1 MTTFTDAWRAEAER
15 LFAAMIITDQ
25 KRIDAAARR
34 ILRIKPTLLEVSART
49 GVPWPWIGAILERES
64 GCRIDRH
71 LHNGDPLAARTVNVP
86 KGRLPAPAAPPFD
99 FVDSAFDALCVLKG
113 LHKVADWPI
122 GRQVYEAERY
132 NGFGYRDRGLRSPY
146 VWGGTNLQ
154 QPGKYVRDGVF
165 DRGVMDSQPG
175 VMPLIK
181 RVCELDAKSTTP
193 TPELPAPQ
201 HLEAAARQS
210 DARAKNAAGGA
221 TAAGTGGLSAGSVE
235 AARQAGD
242 AFPADAIAAFDWT
255 ALGLTLGA
263 VVLIGLAVWLGW
275 RAGLH
280 KRAADALRKAA
291 AETRY
296 WAGHR
301 EALPAPPAG
310 AGDFTQAARLP
321 FSAGPAGI
329 AMEA

>member
-1 MTTFTDAWRAEAER
+1 MTTCTDAYRAEAER

-34 ILRIKPTLLEVSART
+34 ILRIKPTLLQVAARI

-71 LHNGDPLAARTVNVP
+71 VHNGDPLTARTVNVP
-86 KGRLPAPAAPPFD
+86 KGRLPAPAAPPFS
-99 FVDSAFDALCVLKG
+99 FADSAYDALCVLKG

-175 VMPLIK
+175 VMPLIR
-181 RVCELDAKSTTP
+181 RVCKLDAASGAP
-193 TPELPAPQ
+193 TPALPAPQ
-201 HLEAAARQS
+201 HLEAAARKS
-210 DARAKNAAGGA
+210 DSRAKNAAGSA
-221 TAAGTGGLSAGSVE
+221 TAAGTGGVGTGSVE

-242 AFPADAIAAFDWT
+242 AVPADAVAAFDWT

-263 VVLIGLAVWLGW
+263 IVLIGLAVWLGV

-291 AETRY
+291 AEARY
-296 WAGHR
+296 WATQR
-301 EALPAPPAG
+301 ALLPAPPAG
-310 AGDFTQAARLP
+310 AGDFSQTAH
-321 FSAGPAGI
+321 
-329 AMEA
+329 